1 MKEELDGV
9 GWMVQ
14 DQDETHK
21 VKNDKCN
28 ARLIYLG
35 WKVIFH
41 PMRNDPKLLFFFSL
55 FFILFI
61 AIINWLNFRFLN
73 FFYKEKF
80 RYWIWNIFV

>member
-9 GWMVQ
+9 GWMVP

-41 PMRNDPKLLFFFSL
+41 PMRNVPKLFFFFFFSL
-55 FFILFI
+55 YFIFI
-61 AIINWLNFRFLN
+61 KKKKNHLAVGRWSRAGA
-73 FFYKEKF
+73 
-80 RYWIWNIFV
+80 